1 MPRIPNV
8 SLFSI
13 ESFLFT
19 VILNLGLATN
29 SLLFVRIQF
38 WKNLRADVT
47 LPVFLPIFLL
57 HFPLLFWG
65 ILLLPG
71 KFVEKSTFW
80 AYGRKCCKE
89 WSLSPLQIWL
99 RKGRKDMPPGR
110 NKPQPWWLT
119 GRSDLPRGLI
129 FLHAYQQPTFSSSAW
144 LQTKDHLTFLY

>member
-13 ESFLFT
+13 DSLLFT
-19 VILNLGLATN
+19 VILNPGLATN
-29 SLLFVRIQF
+29 SLLFLWIQF

-47 LPVFLPIFLL
+47 LPA
-57 HFPLLFWG
+57 HFSLTFPSA
-65 ILLLPG
+65 ILRNSLLP
-71 KFVEKSTFW
+71 ESLWTKSTFW
-80 AYGRKCCKE
+80 ANGRKYCKE
-89 WSLSPLQIWL
+89 WSLSPLQICL

-119 GRSDLPRGLI
+119 GRSDLPPGLI
-129 FLHAYQQPTFSSSAW
+129 FLHAYHQPTISSSAW